1 MASSDAVTIAK
12 AIDNLASKLTRVRRP
27 ETDEVENLHLALLQ
41 ELKTI
46 SQKLENIC
54 QKLGKNEK

>member
-12 AIDNLASKLTRVRRP
+12 AIDNLASKLTTVRRP

-46 SQKLENIC
+46 C